1 MSNQMETEKFKN
13 LSELIGKHSQVK
25 ENEKSAKKKEEQF
38 FLDFVENLCQIEAVN
53 AVLDTV
59 GVHVSKYDTPYIRS
73 MRMIMEKYY
82 GELKTEI
89 ILWWVFESITPEGD
103 IYPLLDEDGKRHLIK
118 TPLQLF
124 KFIKRYDGK

>member
-1 MSNQMETEKFKN
+1 MENEKFKN

-25 ENEKSAKKKEEQF
+25 ENGKSVERKEEQF
-38 FLDFVENLCQIEAVN
+38 FLEFVANLCQIEAVN

-89 ILWWVFESITPEGD
+89 ILWWVFESITPEGG
-103 IYPLLDEDGKRHLIK
+103 IYPLLDEDGKRHVIK

>member
-1 MSNQMETEKFKN
+1 MLNQMENEKFKN

>member
-1 MSNQMETEKFKN
+1 MENEKFKN

-38 FLDFVENLCQIEAVN
+38 FLYFIENLCQIEAVN

-73 MRMIMEKYY
+73 MRMIMERYY

-89 ILWWVFESITPEGD
+89 ILWWVFESITPDGD
-103 IYPLLDEDGKRHLIK
+103 IYPLLDEDGKKHLIK

>member
-1 MSNQMETEKFKN
+1 METEKFKN

>member
-1 MSNQMETEKFKN
+1 MENKKFKN
-13 LSELIGKHSQVK
+13 LSELVGKHGKVK

-38 FLDFVENLCQIEAVN
+38 FLYFIENLCQIEAIN

-73 MRMIMEKYY
+73 MRMIMERYY

-89 ILWWVFESITPEGD
+89 ILWWVFESITPDGD
-103 IYPLLDEDGKRHLIK
+103 IYPLLDEDGKKHLIK